1 MADRKKKPEHDD
13 AWWAAQRHAY
23 IEKNDILLS
32 DYPSWEWVSPYD
44 FWRTIFPEGF
54 LQPRGEEV
62 PWHERGGGHPN
73 GIAIQITSK
82 TKTVKTK
89 TGCKHDVPVV
99 ERFTLTDDLDGV
111 MERVID
117 SNRKNESVFCAPVSF
132 FGKSRVAAN
141 ARFLHAF
148 AIDLDGVGVQELKN
162 MLKQFRNGRDPAF
175 AADKWVSLP
184 QPTFLVNSGT
194 GFHLYY
200 VLDQP
205 IPLVPRVVPFLQE
218 FKAMLTDYI
227 WRDTVSTLEEVQH
240 QGIYQPFRMPGTPT
254 KLNGKTERSKI
265 KDKYEAV
272 AFVHNGEDGKPWLCS
287 MDYLLGYA
295 GVRGGKDRAE
305 FIELM
310 RTAGRTP
317 IERAK
322 KLWPEW
328 YQARI
333 VEGKAPGRWTC
344 KRDLYDWWRGEVE
357 TKATD
362 HHRYWCLNVLAAY
375 AKKCGIPYEELE
387 ADALAL
393 VPTLEGLTKREDNH
407 FTEDDALSAI
417 GAYYDPIIHK
427 LTRERIER
435 RTAIGL
441 PKNKRNGRSQ
451 AKHLEGARAIRDINN
466 DNWREGN
473 GRKPKADLVREYA
486 AEHPDANHSEIARAL
501 GISRPTVIKWL
512 KDVPKD
518 ATEPEKPKPD
528 DLYELYNPA
537 MVELRAALDQYSSS
551 ASDRGYLSPPQSAM
565 TRLELAQ
572 KAIGWDTGVEEYWK
586 RADAE
591 NGKREKRERET
602 VKSSG
607 TAVKLPDVSRE
618 TFPID
623 DRVTCSHPPCNF
635 AARGGGFS
643 LKATDVASIDELS
656 PCAPRFR
663 FL

>member
-1 MADRKKKPEHDD
+1 MGWCSVADRRKKPEHDD
-13 AWWAAQRHAY
+13 AWWADQRHAY

-62 PWHERGGGHPN
+62 PWRERGGGHPN
-73 GIAIQITSK
+73 GIAIQITNR

-89 TGCKHDVPVV
+89 TGRKRDVPVV

-111 MERVID
+111 MERVVD

-132 FGKSRVAAN
+132 FGKSRVAEN

-162 MLKQFRNGRDPAF
+162 MLKQFRNGHDPKL

-205 IPLVPRVVPFLQE
+205 IPLVPRIVPFVQE
-218 FKAMLTDYI
+218 IKAMLTDYI
-227 WRDTVSTLEEVQH
+227 WRDTVSTLEDVQH

-254 KLNGKTERSKI
+254 KLNGKAAGSKI

-272 AFVHNGEDGKPWLCS
+272 AFVHNGEDGKPWRCS
-287 MDYLLGYA
+287 LDYLLGYA

-305 FIELM
+305 LIELM

-344 KRDLYDWWRGEVE
+344 KRDLYDWWLGEVK

-387 ADALAL
+387 ADARRRLAPALEAYRVDVRAYRREFAAVAKSAAGTDYSEFPRPRVPVPDDELAKYEPLAADAYIAAKTACDRL
-393 VPTLEGLTKREDNH
+393 VDRYAVNLPDG
-407 FTEDDALSAI
+407 DDLNDGSTGTAAASPAQRAHVQDRSI
-417 GAYYDPIIHK
+417 ERSVGV
-427 LTRERIER
+427 RER
-435 RTAIGL
+435 
-441 PKNKRNGRSQ
+441 
-451 AKHLEGARAIRDINN
+451 
-466 DNWREGN
+466 
-473 GRKPKADLVREYA
+473 
-486 AEHPDANHSEIARAL
+486 
-501 GISRPTVIKWL
+501 
-512 KDVPKD
+512 
-518 ATEPEKPKPD
+518 
-528 DLYELYNPA
+528 
-537 MVELRAALDQYSSS
+537 
-551 ASDRGYLSPPQSAM
+551 
-565 TRLELAQ
+565 
-572 KAIGWDTGVEEYWK
+572 
-586 RADAE
+586 
-591 NGKREKRERET
+591 
-602 VKSSG
+602 
-607 TAVKLPDVSRE
+607 
-618 TFPID
+618 
-623 DRVTCSHPPCNF
+623 
-635 AARGGGFS
+635 
-643 LKATDVASIDELS
+643 
-656 PCAPRFR
+656 
-663 FL
+663 

>member
-1 MADRKKKPEHDD
+1 MADRRKKPGHDD
-13 AWWAAQRHAY
+13 AWWADQRHAY

-62 PWHERGGGHPN
+62 PWHEQGGGHPN
-73 GIAIQITSK
+73 GIAIQITHK
-82 TKTVKTK
+82 TKTVRTK
-89 TGCKHDVPVV
+89 TGIEHDVPVI

-111 MERVID
+111 EERVVD
-117 SNRKNESVFCAPVSF
+117 SNRKNESVFCAPVSY

-162 MLKQFRNGRDPAF
+162 MLKQFRNGRDPKF

-205 IPLVPRVVPFLQE
+205 IPLIPRIVPFVQE
-218 FKAMLTDYI
+218 IKAMLTDYI
-227 WRDTVSTLEEVQH
+227 WRDTVSTLEDVQH

-254 KLNGKTERSKI
+254 KLNGKAAGSKI

-272 AFVHNGEDGKPWLCS
+272 AFVHNGEDGKPWRCS
-287 MDYLLGYA
+287 LDYLLGYA

-305 FIELM
+305 LIELM

-344 KRDLYDWWRGEVE
+344 KRDLYDWWLGEVE

-375 AKKCGIPYEELE
+375 ARKCGIPYDELE

-393 VPTLEGLTKREDNH
+393 VPTLEGLTVREDNH
-407 FTEDDALSAI
+407 FTEDHALAAI
-417 GAYYDPIIHK
+417 EAYYDPIIHK

-435 RTAIGL
+435 RTAIEL

-473 GRKPKADLVREYA
+473 GRKPKADLVRKYA

-528 DLYELYNPA
+528 DLYEMYNPA
-537 MVELRAALDQYSSS
+537 MVELRAALD
-551 ASDRGYLSPPQSAM
+551 
-565 TRLELAQ
+565 
-572 KAIGWDTGVEEYWK
+572 EYWSS
-586 RADAE
+586 ADAE
-591 NGKREKRERET
+591 NEKREKRERET

-607 TAVKLPDVSRE
+607 TTGKIPDDSRE
-618 TFPID
+618 KFPID
-623 DRVTCSHPPCNF
+623 DRLTNGHNE
-635 AARGGGFS
+635 A
-643 LKATDVASIDELS
+643 
-656 PCAPRFR
+656 
-663 FL
+663 

>member
-1 MADRKKKPEHDD
+1 MADSKDSKKKPGHDD
-13 AWWAAQRHAY
+13 AWWAVQRHAY

-32 DYPSWEWVSPYD
+32 DHPSWEWVSPYD

-62 PWHERGGGHPN
+62 PWHEMGGGHPN
-73 GIAIQITSK
+73 GIAIQITNK

-89 TGCKHDVPVV
+89 TGRKHDVPVV

-117 SNRKNESVFCAPVSF
+117 SNRKNESVFCAPVSY

-295 GVRGGKDRAE
+295 GVRGGKDRSE

-393 VPTLEGLTKREDNH
+393 VPTLEGLTEREDNH
-407 FTEDDALSAI
+407 FTEDDALAAI

-427 LTRERIER
+427 LTRDRIER
-435 RTAIGL
+435 RTAIEL

-473 GRKPKADLVREYA
+473 GRKPKADLVRKYA

-501 GISRPTVIKWL
+501 GISRPTVVKWL

-518 ATEPEKPKPD
+518 AAESEKPKPD
-528 DLYELYNPA
+528 DLYEPYNPA
-537 MVELRAALDQYSSS
+537 MVELRAALDEYWSS
-551 ASDRGYLSPPQSAM
+551 ASDRGHLSPPQSAM

-572 KAIGWDTGVEEYWK
+572 KAIGLDTGIDEYWK

-591 NGKREKRERET
+591 NEKR
-602 VKSSG
+602 
-607 TAVKLPDVSRE
+607 
-618 TFPID
+618 
-623 DRVTCSHPPCNF
+623 
-635 AARGGGFS
+635 
-643 LKATDVASIDELS
+643 
-656 PCAPRFR
+656 
-663 FL
+663 

>member
-1 MADRKKKPEHDD
+1 M
-13 AWWAAQRHAY
+13 
-23 IEKNDILLS
+23 
-32 DYPSWEWVSPYD
+32 
-44 FWRTIFPEGF
+44 
-54 LQPRGEEV
+54 
-62 PWHERGGGHPN
+62 
-73 GIAIQITSK
+73 
-82 TKTVKTK
+82 
-89 TGCKHDVPVV
+89 V

-295 GVRGGKDRAE
+295 GVRGGKKRDE
-305 FIELM
+305 FMELM

-375 AKKCGIPYEELE
+375 ANKCGIPYDELE
-387 ADALAL
+387 ADAIAL
-393 VPTLEGLTKREDNH
+393 VPTLEGLTEREDNH

-441 PKNKRNGRSQ
+441 PKNKRNGRPQRQHIEVMNVLREIDYPNGSWRN
-451 AKHLEGARAIRDINN
+451 KDGA
-466 DNWREGN
+466 
-473 GRKPKADLVREYA
+473 PTKAELVREYA
-486 AEHPDANHSEIARAL
+486 AAHPDANHSAIAREL
-501 GISRPTVIKWL
+501 GISRTTVIKWL
-512 KDVPKD
+512 RDMPEDVAD
-518 ATEPEKPKPD
+518 LEKLD
-528 DLYELYNPA
+528 DPCDSA
-537 MVELRAALDQYSSS
+537 MAEFRAALDEYWST
-551 ASDRGYLSPPQSAM
+551 ADDRGYLTPLRSTTA
-565 TRLELAQ
+565 RLEAAQ
-572 KAIGWDTGVEEYWK
+572 EAVGLDAGVEECWK
-586 RADAE
+586 RVEAE
-591 NGKREKRERET
+591 NEKREKRERET

-623 DRVTCSHPPCNF
+623 DRLNNGHNE
-635 AARGGGFS
+635 A
-643 LKATDVASIDELS
+643 
-656 PCAPRFR
+656 
-663 FL
+663 

>member
-13 AWWAAQRHAY
+13 AWWADQRHAY
-23 IEKNDILLS
+23 IEKNDVLLS

-62 PWHERGGGHPN
+62 PWHEQGGGHPN
-73 GIAIQITSK
+73 GIAIQITNR

-89 TGCKHDVPVV
+89 TGRKRDVPVV

-295 GVRGGKDRAE
+295 GVRGGKGRAE

-393 VPTLEGLTKREDNH
+393 VPTLEGLTEREDNH

-441 PKNKRNGRSQ
+441 PKNKRNGRPQRQHIEVMNALREIDHPNGSWRN
-451 AKHLEGARAIRDINN
+451 KDGA
-466 DNWREGN
+466 
-473 GRKPKADLVREYA
+473 PTKAELVREYA
-486 AEHPDANHSEIARAL
+486 AAHPDANHSAIAREL
-501 GISRPTVIKWL
+501 GISRTTVIKWL
-512 KDVPKD
+512 RDMPEDVAD
-518 ATEPEKPKPD
+518 LEKLD
-528 DLYELYNPA
+528 DPCDSA
-537 MVELRAALDQYSSS
+537 MAEFRAALDEYWST
-551 ASDRGYLSPPQSAM
+551 ADDRGYLTPLRSTAA
-565 TRLELAQ
+565 RLEAAQ
-572 KAIGWDTGVEEYWK
+572 EAVGLDAGVEEYWK
-586 RADAE
+586 RVEVE

-623 DRVTCSHPPCNF
+623 DRLNNGHNE
-635 AARGGGFS
+635 A
-643 LKATDVASIDELS
+643 
-656 PCAPRFR
+656 
-663 FL
+663 

>member
-1 MADRKKKPEHDD
+1 M
-13 AWWAAQRHAY
+13 
-23 IEKNDILLS
+23 I
-32 DYPSWEWVSPYD
+32 
-44 FWRTIFPEGF
+44 
-54 LQPRGEEV
+54 
-62 PWHERGGGHPN
+62 
-73 GIAIQITSK
+73 
-82 TKTVKTK
+82 
-89 TGCKHDVPVV
+89 

-111 MERVID
+111 EERVVD
-117 SNRKNESVFCAPVSF
+117 SNRKNESVFCAPVSY

-162 MLKQFRNGRDPAF
+162 MLKQFRNGRDPKF

-205 IPLVPRVVPFLQE
+205 IPLIPRIVPFVQE
-218 FKAMLTDYI
+218 IKAMLTDYI
-227 WRDTVSTLEEVQH
+227 WRDTVSTLEDVQH

-254 KLNGKTERSKI
+254 KLNGKAAGSKI

-272 AFVHNGEDGKPWLCS
+272 AFVHNGEDGKPWRCS
-287 MDYLLGYA
+287 LDYLLGYA
-295 GVRGGKDRAE
+295 GVRGGKDRTE

-344 KRDLYDWWRGEVE
+344 KRDLYDWWLGEVK

-393 VPTLEGLTKREDNH
+393 VPTLEDLTEREDNH
-407 FTEDDALSAI
+407 FTEEHALAAI
-417 GAYYDPIIHK
+417 EAYYAPIIHKLTRDRIERRTAIEAYYDPIIHK
-427 LTRERIER
+427 LTRDRIER
-435 RTAIGL
+435 RTAIEL
-441 PKNKRNGRSQ
+441 PKNKRNGRPQKQHVEVMNAVREIDHPNGSWRN
-451 AKHLEGARAIRDINN
+451 KDGA
-466 DNWREGN
+466 
-473 GRKPKADLVREYA
+473 PTKADLVREYA
-486 AEHPDANHSEIARAL
+486 AAHPDASHSAIAREL
-501 GISRPTVIKWL
+501 GISRTTVIKWL
-512 KDVPKD
+512 HD
-518 ATEPEKPKPD
+518 APEEVAETERPNGSCD
-528 DLYELYNPA
+528 SA
-537 MVELRAALDQYSSS
+537 MVEFRDAIRTCFEFAAVDGTLVLPIERAPS
-551 ASDRGYLSPPQSAM
+551 
-565 TRLELAQ
+565 E
-572 KAIGWDTGVEEYWK
+572 
-586 RADAE
+586 
-591 NGKREKRERET
+591 REKRERET

-607 TAVKLPDVSRE
+607 TTGKIPDGSRE
-618 TFPID
+618 PFPID
-623 DRVTCSHPPCNF
+623 DRLTNGHN
-635 AARGGGFS
+635 
-643 LKATDVASIDELS
+643 
-656 PCAPRFR
+656 
-663 FL
+663 

>member
-23 IEKNDILLS
+23 IEKNDILLA

-62 PWHERGGGHPN
+62 PWHEMGGGHPN
-73 GIAIQITSK
+73 GIAIQITNK

-89 TGCKHDVPVV
+89 TGRKHDVPVV

-393 VPTLEGLTKREDNH
+393 VPTLEGLTEREDNH

-427 LTRERIER
+427 LTRDRIER
-435 RTAIGL
+435 RTAIEL
-441 PKNKRNGRSQ
+441 PKNKRNGRPQRQHIEVMNALREIDHPNGSWRN
-451 AKHLEGARAIRDINN
+451 KDGA
-466 DNWREGN
+466 
-473 GRKPKADLVREYA
+473 PTKAELVREYA
-486 AEHPDANHSEIARAL
+486 AAHPDANHSAIAREL
-501 GISRPTVIKWL
+501 GISRTTVIKWL
-512 KDVPKD
+512 RDMPEDVAD
-518 ATEPEKPKPD
+518 LEKLD
-528 DLYELYNPA
+528 DPCDSVMAEF
-537 MVELRAALDQYSSS
+537 RAALDEYWST
-551 ASDRGYLSPPQSAM
+551 ADDRGYLTPLRSTTA
-565 TRLELAQ
+565 RLEAAQ
-572 KAIGWDTGVEEYWK
+572 EAVGLDAGVEEYWK
-586 RADAE
+586 RADTE
-591 NGKREKRERET
+591 SEKREKRERET

-607 TAVKLPDVSRE
+607 TTVKLPDVSRE

-623 DRVTCSHPPCNF
+623 DRLTNGHNE
-635 AARGGGFS
+635 A
-643 LKATDVASIDELS
+643 
-656 PCAPRFR
+656 
-663 FL
+663 

>member
-1 MADRKKKPEHDD
+1 M
-13 AWWAAQRHAY
+13 
-23 IEKNDILLS
+23 
-32 DYPSWEWVSPYD
+32 
-44 FWRTIFPEGF
+44 
-54 LQPRGEEV
+54 
-62 PWHERGGGHPN
+62 GGGHPN
-73 GIAIQITSK
+73 GIAIQITN
-82 TKTVKTK
+82 KTK
-89 TGCKHDVPVV
+89 TGRKHDVPVV

-117 SNRKNESVFCAPVSF
+117 SNRKNESVFCAPVSY

-333 VEGKAPGRWTC
+333 VEGKAWV
-344 KRDLYDWWRGEVE
+344 LSVE
-357 TKATD
+357 RVGD
-362 HHRYWCLNVLAAY
+362 V
-375 AKKCGIPYEELE
+375 G
-387 ADALAL
+387 DSAL
-393 VPTLEGLTKREDNH
+393 VEPDGDELV
-407 FTEDDALSAI
+407 
-417 GAYYDPIIHK
+417 
-427 LTRERIER
+427 
-435 RTAIGL
+435 
-441 PKNKRNGRSQ
+441 SQ
-451 AKHLEGARAIRDINN
+451 L
-466 DNWREGN
+466 
-473 GRKPKADLVREYA
+473 
-486 AEHPDANHSEIARAL
+486 
-501 GISRPTVIKWL
+501 
-512 KDVPKD
+512 
-518 ATEPEKPKPD
+518 
-528 DLYELYNPA
+528 
-537 MVELRAALDQYSSS
+537 
-551 ASDRGYLSPPQSAM
+551 
-565 TRLELAQ
+565 
-572 KAIGWDTGVEEYWK
+572 
-586 RADAE
+586 
-591 NGKREKRERET
+591 GKRRWRVMGDPEDGWWVEVDSDGNE
-602 VKSSG
+602 
-607 TAVKLPDVSRE
+607 LPGDWE
-618 TFPID
+618 Y
-623 DRVTCSHPPCNF
+623 DRKGGYVYCAF
-635 AARGGGFS
+635 A
-643 LKATDVASIDELS
+643 
-656 PCAPRFR
+656 
-663 FL
+663 

>member
-1 MADRKKKPEHDD
+1 MADRRKKPGHDD
-13 AWWAAQRHAY
+13 AWWADQRHAY

-62 PWHERGGGHPN
+62 PWHEQGGGHPN
-73 GIAIQITSK
+73 GIAIQITHK

-89 TGCKHDVPVV
+89 TGIEHDVPVI

-111 MERVID
+111 EERVVD
-117 SNRKNESVFCAPVSF
+117 SNRKNESVFCAPVSY

-162 MLKQFRNGRDPAF
+162 MLKQFRNGRDPKF

-205 IPLVPRVVPFLQE
+205 IPLIPRIVPFVQE
-218 FKAMLTDYI
+218 IKAMLTDYI
-227 WRDTVSTLEEVQH
+227 WRDTVSTLEDVQH

-254 KLNGKTERSKI
+254 KLNGKAAGSKI

-272 AFVHNGEDGKPWLCS
+272 AFVHNGEDGKPWRCS
-287 MDYLLGYA
+287 LDYLLGYA

-305 FIELM
+305 LIELM

-344 KRDLYDWWRGEVE
+344 KRDLYDWWLGEVE

-375 AKKCGIPYEELE
+375 ARKCGIPYDELE

-393 VPTLEGLTKREDNH
+393 VPTLEGLTVREDNH
-407 FTEDDALSAI
+407 FTEDDALAAI
-417 GAYYDPIIHK
+417 EAYYDPIIHK

-435 RTAIGL
+435 RTAIEL

-473 GRKPKADLVREYA
+473 GRKPKADLVRKYA

-528 DLYELYNPA
+528 DLYEMYNPA
-537 MVELRAALDQYSSS
+537 MVELRAALD
-551 ASDRGYLSPPQSAM
+551 
-565 TRLELAQ
+565 
-572 KAIGWDTGVEEYWK
+572 EYWSS
-586 RADAE
+586 ADAE
-591 NGKREKRERET
+591 NEKREKRERET

-607 TAVKLPDVSRE
+607 TTGKIPDDSRE
-618 TFPID
+618 KFPID
-623 DRVTCSHPPCNF
+623 DRLTNGHNE
-635 AARGGGFS
+635 A
-643 LKATDVASIDELS
+643 
-656 PCAPRFR
+656 
-663 FL
+663 

>member
-1 MADRKKKPEHDD
+1 MADRKKKPGHDD

-44 FWRTIFPEGF
+44 FWRTIFPDGF
-54 LQPRGEEV
+54 LQPRGEVV

-73 GIAIQITSK
+73 GIVIQITHK

-89 TGCKHDVPVV
+89 TGIEHDVPVI

-111 MERVID
+111 EERVVD
-117 SNRKNESVFCAPVSF
+117 SNRKNESVFCAPVSY

-310 RTAGRTP
+310 CTAGRTP

-393 VPTLEGLTKREDNH
+393 VPTLEGLTEREDNH

-565 TRLELAQ
+565 TRLELTQ
-572 KAIGWDTGVEEYWK
+572 KAIGLDTGVEEYWK
-586 RADAE
+586 RVDVE
-591 NGKREKRERET
+591 NEKREKRERET

-607 TAVKLPDVSRE
+607 TTVKLPDVSRE

-623 DRVTCSHPPCNF
+623 DRLNNGHNE
-635 AARGGGFS
+635 A
-643 LKATDVASIDELS
+643 
-656 PCAPRFR
+656 
-663 FL
+663 

>member
-1 MADRKKKPEHDD
+1 MADRRKKPGHDD
-13 AWWAAQRHAY
+13 AWWADQRHAY

-62 PWHERGGGHPN
+62 PWHEQGGGHPN
-73 GIAIQITSK
+73 GIAIQITHK

-89 TGCKHDVPVV
+89 TGIEHDVPVI

-111 MERVID
+111 EERVVD
-117 SNRKNESVFCAPVSF
+117 SNRKNESVFCAPVSY

-162 MLKQFRNGRDPAF
+162 MLKQFRNGRDPKF

-205 IPLVPRVVPFLQE
+205 IPLIPRIVPFVQE
-218 FKAMLTDYI
+218 IKAMLTDYI
-227 WRDTVSTLEEVQH
+227 WRDTVSTLEDVQH

-254 KLNGKTERSKI
+254 KLNGKAAGSKI

-272 AFVHNGEDGKPWLCS
+272 AFVHNGEDGKPWRCS
-287 MDYLLGYA
+287 LDYLLGYA

-305 FIELM
+305 LIELM

-344 KRDLYDWWRGEVE
+344 KRDLYDWWLGEVE

-375 AKKCGIPYEELE
+375 ARKCGIPYDELE

-393 VPTLEGLTKREDNH
+393 VPTLEGLTVREDNH
-407 FTEDDALSAI
+407 FTEDHALAAI
-417 GAYYDPIIHK
+417 EAYYDPIIHK

-435 RTAIGL
+435 RTAIEL

-473 GRKPKADLVREYA
+473 GRKPKADLVRKYA

-528 DLYELYNPA
+528 DLYEMYNPA
-537 MVELRAALDQYSSS
+537 MVELRAALD
-551 ASDRGYLSPPQSAM
+551 
-565 TRLELAQ
+565 
-572 KAIGWDTGVEEYWK
+572 EYWSS
-586 RADAE
+586 ADAE
-591 NGKREKRERET
+591 NEKREKRERET

-607 TAVKLPDVSRE
+607 TTGKIPDDSRE
-618 TFPID
+618 KFPID
-623 DRVTCSHPPCNF
+623 DRLTNGHNE
-635 AARGGGFS
+635 A
-643 LKATDVASIDELS
+643 
-656 PCAPRFR
+656 
-663 FL
+663 

>member
-1 MADRKKKPEHDD
+1 MADRRKKPGHDD
-13 AWWAAQRHAY
+13 AWWADQRHAY

-44 FWRTIFPEGF
+44 FWRSIFPEGF

-62 PWHERGGGHPN
+62 PWHEQGGGHPN
-73 GIAIQITSK
+73 GIAIQITHK

-89 TGCKHDVPVV
+89 TGIEHDVPVI

-111 MERVID
+111 EERVVD
-117 SNRKNESVFCAPVSF
+117 SNRKNESVFCAPVSY

-162 MLKQFRNGRDPAF
+162 MLKQFRNGRDPKF

-205 IPLVPRVVPFLQE
+205 IPLIPRIVPFVQE
-218 FKAMLTDYI
+218 IKEMLTDYI
-227 WRDTVSTLEEVQH
+227 WRDTVSTLEDVQH

-254 KLNGKTERSKI
+254 KLNGKAAGSKI

-272 AFVHNGEDGKPWLCS
+272 AFVHNGEDGKPWRCS
-287 MDYLLGYA
+287 LDYLLGYA

-305 FIELM
+305 LIELM

-344 KRDLYDWWRGEVE
+344 KRDLYDWWLGEVE

-375 AKKCGIPYEELE
+375 ARKCGIPYDELE

-393 VPTLEGLTKREDNH
+393 VPTLEGLTVREDNH
-407 FTEDDALSAI
+407 FTEDHALAAI
-417 GAYYDPIIHK
+417 EAYYDPIIHK

-435 RTAIGL
+435 RTAIEL

-473 GRKPKADLVREYA
+473 GRKPKADLVRKYA

-528 DLYELYNPA
+528 DLYEMYNPA
-537 MVELRAALDQYSSS
+537 MVELRAALD
-551 ASDRGYLSPPQSAM
+551 
-565 TRLELAQ
+565 
-572 KAIGWDTGVEEYWK
+572 EYWSS
-586 RADAE
+586 ADAE
-591 NGKREKRERET
+591 NEKREKRERET

-607 TAVKLPDVSRE
+607 TTGKIPDDSRE
-618 TFPID
+618 KFPID
-623 DRVTCSHPPCNF
+623 DRLTNGHNE
-635 AARGGGFS
+635 A
-643 LKATDVASIDELS
+643 
-656 PCAPRFR
+656 
-663 FL
+663 

>member
-23 IEKNDILLS
+23 IEKNDILLA

-62 PWHERGGGHPN
+62 PWHEMGGGHPN
-73 GIAIQITSK
+73 GIAIQITNK

-89 TGCKHDVPVV
+89 TGRKHDVPVV

-305 FIELM
+305 FMELM

-393 VPTLEGLTKREDNH
+393 VPTLEGLTEREDNH

-441 PKNKRNGRSQ
+441 PKNKRNGRPQRQHIEVMNALREIDHPNGSWRN
-451 AKHLEGARAIRDINN
+451 KDGA
-466 DNWREGN
+466 
-473 GRKPKADLVREYA
+473 PTKAGLVREYA
-486 AEHPDANHSEIARAL
+486 AAHPDANHSAIAREL
-501 GISRPTVIKWL
+501 GISRTTVIKWL
-512 KDVPKD
+512 RDMPEDVAD
-518 ATEPEKPKPD
+518 LEKLD
-528 DLYELYNPA
+528 DPCDSVMAEF
-537 MVELRAALDQYSSS
+537 RAALDEYWST
-551 ASDRGYLSPPQSAM
+551 ADDREYLTPLRSTTA
-565 TRLELAQ
+565 RLEAAQ
-572 KAIGWDTGVEEYWK
+572 EAVGLDAGVEEYWK
-586 RADAE
+586 RVEAE
-591 NGKREKRERET
+591 NEKREKRERET

-623 DRVTCSHPPCNF
+623 DRLTNGHNE
-635 AARGGGFS
+635 A
-643 LKATDVASIDELS
+643 
-656 PCAPRFR
+656 
-663 FL
+663 

>member
-23 IEKNDILLS
+23 IEKNDILLA

-62 PWHERGGGHPN
+62 PWHEMGGGHPN
-73 GIAIQITSK
+73 GIAIQITNK

-89 TGCKHDVPVV
+89 TGRKHDVPVV

-272 AFVHNGEDGKPWLCS
+272 AFMHNGEDGKPWLCS

-305 FIELM
+305 FMELM

-393 VPTLEGLTKREDNH
+393 VPTLEGLTEREDNH

-441 PKNKRNGRSQ
+441 PKNKRNGRPQRQHIEVMNALREIDHPNGSWRN
-451 AKHLEGARAIRDINN
+451 KDGA
-466 DNWREGN
+466 
-473 GRKPKADLVREYA
+473 PTKAGLVREYA
-486 AEHPDANHSEIARAL
+486 AAHPDANHSAIAREL
-501 GISRPTVIKWL
+501 GISRTTVIKWL
-512 KDVPKD
+512 RDMPEDVAD
-518 ATEPEKPKPD
+518 LEKLD
-528 DLYELYNPA
+528 DPCDSVMAEF
-537 MVELRAALDQYSSS
+537 RAALDEYWST
-551 ASDRGYLSPPQSAM
+551 ADDRGYLTPLRSTTA
-565 TRLELAQ
+565 RLEAAQ
-572 KAIGWDTGVEEYWK
+572 EPVGLDAGVEEYWK
-586 RADAE
+586 RVEAE
-591 NGKREKRERET
+591 NEKREKRERET

-607 TAVKLPDVSRE
+607 TAVKLPDDFRE

-623 DRVTCSHPPCNF
+623 DRLTNGHNE
-635 AARGGGFS
+635 A
-643 LKATDVASIDELS
+643 
-656 PCAPRFR
+656 
-663 FL
+663 

>member
-1 MADRKKKPEHDD
+1 MADRRKKPGHDD
-13 AWWAAQRHAY
+13 AWWADQRHAY

-44 FWRTIFPEGF
+44 FWRSIFPEGF

-62 PWHERGGGHPN
+62 PWHEQGGGHPN
-73 GIAIQITSK
+73 GIAIQITHK

-89 TGCKHDVPVV
+89 TGIEHDVPVI

-111 MERVID
+111 EERVVD
-117 SNRKNESVFCAPVSF
+117 SNRKNESVFCAPVSY

-162 MLKQFRNGRDPAF
+162 MLKQFRNGRDPKF

-205 IPLVPRVVPFLQE
+205 IPLIPRIVPFVQE
-218 FKAMLTDYI
+218 IKAMLTDYI
-227 WRDTVSTLEEVQH
+227 WRDTVSTLEDVQH

-254 KLNGKTERSKI
+254 KLNGKAAGSKI

-272 AFVHNGEDGKPWLCS
+272 AFVHNGEDGKPWRCS
-287 MDYLLGYA
+287 LDYLLGYA

-305 FIELM
+305 LIELM

-344 KRDLYDWWRGEVE
+344 KRDLYDWWLGEVE

-375 AKKCGIPYEELE
+375 ARKCGIPYDELE

-393 VPTLEGLTKREDNH
+393 VPTLEGLTVREDNH
-407 FTEDDALSAI
+407 FTEDHALAAI
-417 GAYYDPIIHK
+417 EAYYDPIIHK

-435 RTAIGL
+435 RTAIEL

-473 GRKPKADLVREYA
+473 GRKPKADLVRKYA
-486 AEHPDANHSEIARAL
+486 AEHPGANHSEIARAL

-528 DLYELYNPA
+528 DLYEMYNPA
-537 MVELRAALDQYSSS
+537 MVELRAALD
-551 ASDRGYLSPPQSAM
+551 
-565 TRLELAQ
+565 
-572 KAIGWDTGVEEYWK
+572 EYWSS
-586 RADAE
+586 ADAE
-591 NGKREKRERET
+591 NEKREKRERET

-607 TAVKLPDVSRE
+607 TTGKIPDDSRE
-618 TFPID
+618 KFPID
-623 DRVTCSHPPCNF
+623 DRLTNGHNE
-635 AARGGGFS
+635 A
-643 LKATDVASIDELS
+643 
-656 PCAPRFR
+656 
-663 FL
+663 

>member
-1 MADRKKKPEHDD
+1 MADRRKKPGHDD
-13 AWWAAQRHAY
+13 AWWADQRHAY

-44 FWRTIFPEGF
+44 FWRSIFPEGF

-62 PWHERGGGHPN
+62 PWHEQGGGHPN
-73 GIAIQITSK
+73 GIAIQITHK

-89 TGCKHDVPVV
+89 TGIEHDVPVI

-111 MERVID
+111 EERVVD
-117 SNRKNESVFCAPVSF
+117 SNRKNESVFCAPVSY

-162 MLKQFRNGRDPAF
+162 MLKQFRNGRDPKF

-205 IPLVPRVVPFLQE
+205 IPLIPRIVPFVQE
-218 FKAMLTDYI
+218 IKAMLTDYI
-227 WRDTVSTLEEVQH
+227 WRDTVSTLEDVQH

-254 KLNGKTERSKI
+254 KLNGKAAGSKI

-272 AFVHNGEDGKPWLCS
+272 AFVHNGEDGKPWRCS
-287 MDYLLGYA
+287 LDYLLGYA

-305 FIELM
+305 LIELM

-344 KRDLYDWWRGEVE
+344 KRDLYDWWLGEVE

-375 AKKCGIPYEELE
+375 ARKCGIPYDELE

-393 VPTLEGLTKREDNH
+393 VPTLEGLTVREDNH
-407 FTEDDALSAI
+407 FTEDHALAAI
-417 GAYYDPIIHK
+417 EAYYDPIIHK

-435 RTAIGL
+435 RTAIEL

-473 GRKPKADLVREYA
+473 GRKPKADLVRKYA

-528 DLYELYNPA
+528 DLYEMYNPA
-537 MVELRAALDQYSSS
+537 MVELRAALDEYSSS
-551 ASDRGYLSPPQSAM
+551 A
-565 TRLELAQ
+565 
-572 KAIGWDTGVEEYWK
+572 
-586 RADAE
+586 DAE
-591 NGKREKRERET
+591 NEKREKRERET

-607 TAVKLPDVSRE
+607 TTGKIPDDSRE
-618 TFPID
+618 KFPID
-623 DRVTCSHPPCNF
+623 DRLTNGHNE
-635 AARGGGFS
+635 A
-643 LKATDVASIDELS
+643 
-656 PCAPRFR
+656 
-663 FL
+663 

>member
-1 MADRKKKPEHDD
+1 MGWCSVADRRKKPEHDD
-13 AWWAAQRHAY
+13 AWWADQRHAY

-62 PWHERGGGHPN
+62 PWREKGGGHPN
-73 GIAIQITSK
+73 GIAIQITNK

-89 TGCKHDVPVV
+89 TGIEHDVPVI

-111 MERVID
+111 EERVVD
-117 SNRKNESVFCAPVSF
+117 SNRKNESVFCAPVSY

-162 MLKQFRNGRDPAF
+162 MLKQFRNGRDPKF

-205 IPLVPRVVPFLQE
+205 IPLIPRIVPFVQE
-218 FKAMLTDYI
+218 IKAMLTDYI
-227 WRDTVSTLEEVQH
+227 WRDTVSTLEDVQH

-254 KLNGKTERSKI
+254 KLNGKAAGSKI

-272 AFVHNGEDGKPWLCS
+272 AFVHNGEDGKPWRCS
-287 MDYLLGYA
+287 LDYLLGYA

-305 FIELM
+305 LIELM

-344 KRDLYDWWRGEVE
+344 KRDLYDWWLGEVK

-375 AKKCGIPYEELE
+375 AKKCGIPYDELE

-393 VPTLEGLTKREDNH
+393 VPTLEDLTEREDNH
-407 FTEDDALSAI
+407 FTEDHALAAI
-417 GAYYDPIIHK
+417 EAYYDPIIHK

-435 RTAIGL
+435 RTAIEL

-473 GRKPKADLVREYA
+473 GRKPKADLVRKYA

-518 ATEPEKPKPD
+518 VTEPEKPKPD
-528 DLYELYNPA
+528 DLYEMYNPA
-537 MVELRAALDQYSSS
+537 MVELRAALDQYWSS
-551 ASDRGYLSPPQSAM
+551 
-565 TRLELAQ
+565 
-572 KAIGWDTGVEEYWK
+572 
-586 RADAE
+586 ADAE
-591 NGKREKRERET
+591 NEKREKRERET

-607 TAVKLPDVSRE
+607 TTGKIPDSSRE
-618 TFPID
+618 KFPID
-623 DRVTCSHPPCNF
+623 DRLTNGHNE
-635 AARGGGFS
+635 A
-643 LKATDVASIDELS
+643 
-656 PCAPRFR
+656 
-663 FL
+663 

>member
-1 MADRKKKPEHDD
+1 
-13 AWWAAQRHAY
+13 
-23 IEKNDILLS
+23 
-32 DYPSWEWVSPYD
+32 
-44 FWRTIFPEGF
+44 
-54 LQPRGEEV
+54 
-62 PWHERGGGHPN
+62 
-73 GIAIQITSK
+73 
-82 TKTVKTK
+82 
-89 TGCKHDVPVV
+89 
-99 ERFTLTDDLDGV
+99 
-111 MERVID
+111 
-117 SNRKNESVFCAPVSF
+117 
-132 FGKSRVAAN
+132 
-141 ARFLHAF
+141 
-148 AIDLDGVGVQELKN
+148 

-310 RTAGRTP
+310 CTAGRTP

-393 VPTLEGLTKREDNH
+393 VPTLEGLTEREDNH

-551 ASDRGYLSPPQSAM
+551 ASDRGCLSPPQSAM

-623 DRVTCSHPPCNF
+623 DRLNNGHNE
-635 AARGGGFS
+635 A
-643 LKATDVASIDELS
+643 
-656 PCAPRFR
+656 
-663 FL
+663 

>member
-1 MADRKKKPEHDD
+1 MADRRKKPGHDD
-13 AWWAAQRHAY
+13 AWWADQRHAY

-62 PWHERGGGHPN
+62 PWHEQGGGHPN
-73 GIAIQITSK
+73 GIAIQITHK

-89 TGCKHDVPVV
+89 TGIEHDVPVI

-111 MERVID
+111 EERVVD
-117 SNRKNESVFCAPVSF
+117 SNRKNESVFCAPVSY

-162 MLKQFRNGRDPAF
+162 MLKQFRNGRDPKF

-205 IPLVPRVVPFLQE
+205 IPLIPRIVPFVQE
-218 FKAMLTDYI
+218 IKAMLTDYI
-227 WRDTVSTLEEVQH
+227 WRDTVSTLEDVQH

-254 KLNGKTERSKI
+254 KLNGKAAGSKI

-272 AFVHNGEDGKPWLCS
+272 AFVHNGEDGKPWRCS
-287 MDYLLGYA
+287 LDYLLGYA

-305 FIELM
+305 LIELM

-344 KRDLYDWWRGEVE
+344 KRDLYDWWLGQVE

-375 AKKCGIPYEELE
+375 ARKCGIPYDELE

-393 VPTLEGLTKREDNH
+393 VPTLEGLTVREDNH
-407 FTEDDALSAI
+407 FTEDHALAAI
-417 GAYYDPIIHK
+417 EAYYDPIIHK

-435 RTAIGL
+435 RTAIEL

-473 GRKPKADLVREYA
+473 GRKPKADLVRKYA
-486 AEHPDANHSEIARAL
+486 AEHPGANHSEIARAL

-528 DLYELYNPA
+528 DLYEMYNPA
-537 MVELRAALDQYSSS
+537 MVELRAALD
-551 ASDRGYLSPPQSAM
+551 
-565 TRLELAQ
+565 
-572 KAIGWDTGVEEYWK
+572 EYWSS
-586 RADAE
+586 ADAE
-591 NGKREKRERET
+591 NEKREKRERET

-607 TAVKLPDVSRE
+607 TTGKIPDDSRE
-618 TFPID
+618 KFPID
-623 DRVTCSHPPCNF
+623 DRLTNGHNE
-635 AARGGGFS
+635 A
-643 LKATDVASIDELS
+643 
-656 PCAPRFR
+656 
-663 FL
+663 

>member
-62 PWHERGGGHPN
+62 PWRERGGGHPN
-73 GIAIQITSK
+73 GIAIQITNR

-89 TGCKHDVPVV
+89 TGRKRDVPVI

-111 MERVID
+111 EERVVD
-117 SNRKNESVFCAPVSF
+117 SNRKNESVFCAPVSY

-162 MLKQFRNGRDPAF
+162 MLKQFRNGRDPKF

-205 IPLVPRVVPFLQE
+205 IPLIPRIVPFVQE
-218 FKAMLTDYI
+218 IKTMLTDYI
-227 WRDTVSTLEEVQH
+227 WRDTVSTLEDVQH

-295 GVRGGKDRAE
+295 GVRGGKKRDE
-305 FIELM
+305 FMELM

-375 AKKCGIPYEELE
+375 ANKCGIPYDELE
-387 ADALAL
+387 ADAIAL
-393 VPTLEGLTKREDNH
+393 VPTLEGLTEREDNH

-441 PKNKRNGRSQ
+441 PKNKRNGRPQRQHIEVMNALREIDHPNGSWRN
-451 AKHLEGARAIRDINN
+451 KDGA
-466 DNWREGN
+466 
-473 GRKPKADLVREYA
+473 PTKAELVREYA
-486 AEHPDANHSEIARAL
+486 AAHPDANHSAIAREL
-501 GISRPTVIKWL
+501 GISRTTVIKWL
-512 KDVPKD
+512 RDMPEDVAD
-518 ATEPEKPKPD
+518 LEKLD
-528 DLYELYNPA
+528 DPCDSA
-537 MVELRAALDQYSSS
+537 MAEFRAALDEYWST
-551 ASDRGYLSPPQSAM
+551 ADDRGYLTPLRSTTA
-565 TRLELAQ
+565 RLEAAQ
-572 KAIGWDTGVEEYWK
+572 EAVGLDAGVEECWK
-586 RADAE
+586 RVEAE
-591 NGKREKRERET
+591 NEKREKRERET

-623 DRVTCSHPPCNF
+623 DRLNNGHNE
-635 AARGGGFS
+635 A
-643 LKATDVASIDELS
+643 
-656 PCAPRFR
+656 
-663 FL
+663 

>member
-32 DYPSWEWVSPYD
+32 DYTSWEWVSPYD

-73 GIAIQITSK
+73 GIAIQITNK

-89 TGCKHDVPVV
+89 TGRKHDVPVV

-132 FGKSRVAAN
+132 YGKSRVAAN

-254 KLNGKTERSKI
+254 KLNGKRSKI

-295 GVRGGKDRAE
+295 GVRGGKKRDE
-305 FIELM
+305 FMELM

-375 AKKCGIPYEELE
+375 ANKCGIPYDELE
-387 ADALAL
+387 ADAIAL
-393 VPTLEGLTKREDNH
+393 VPTLEGLTEREDNH

-441 PKNKRNGRSQ
+441 PKNKRNGRPQRQHIEVMNALREIDHPNGSWRN
-451 AKHLEGARAIRDINN
+451 KDGA
-466 DNWREGN
+466 
-473 GRKPKADLVREYA
+473 PTKAELVREYA
-486 AEHPDANHSEIARAL
+486 AAHPDANHSAIAREL
-501 GISRPTVIKWL
+501 GISRTTVIKWL
-512 KDVPKD
+512 RDMPEDVAD
-518 ATEPEKPKPD
+518 LEKLD
-528 DLYELYNPA
+528 DPCDSA
-537 MVELRAALDQYSSS
+537 MAEFRAALDEYWST
-551 ASDRGYLSPPQSAM
+551 ADDRGYLTPLRSTTA
-565 TRLELAQ
+565 RLEAAQ
-572 KAIGWDTGVEEYWK
+572 EAVGLDAGVEECWK
-586 RADAE
+586 RVEAE
-591 NGKREKRERET
+591 NEKREKRERET

-623 DRVTCSHPPCNF
+623 DRLNNGHNE
-635 AARGGGFS
+635 A
-643 LKATDVASIDELS
+643 
-656 PCAPRFR
+656 
-663 FL
+663 

>member
-1 MADRKKKPEHDD
+1 MADRRKKPGHDD
-13 AWWAAQRHAY
+13 AWWADQRHAY

-62 PWHERGGGHPN
+62 PWHEQGGGHPN
-73 GIAIQITSK
+73 GIAIQITHK

-89 TGCKHDVPVV
+89 TGIEHDVPVI

-111 MERVID
+111 EERVVD
-117 SNRKNESVFCAPVSF
+117 SNRKNESVFCAPVSY

-162 MLKQFRNGRDPAF
+162 MLKQFRNGRDPKF

-205 IPLVPRVVPFLQE
+205 IPLIPRIVPFVQE
-218 FKAMLTDYI
+218 IKAMLTDYI
-227 WRDTVSTLEEVQH
+227 WRDTVSTLEDVQH
-240 QGIYQPFRMPGTPT
+240 QGIYQSFRMPGTPT
-254 KLNGKTERSKI
+254 KLNGKAAGSKI

-272 AFVHNGEDGKPWLCS
+272 AFVHNGEDGKPWRCGL
-287 MDYLLGYA
+287 DYLLGYA

-305 FIELM
+305 LIELM

-344 KRDLYDWWRGEVE
+344 KRDLYDWWLGEVE

-375 AKKCGIPYEELE
+375 ARKCGIPYDELE

-393 VPTLEGLTKREDNH
+393 VPTLEGLTVREDNH
-407 FTEDDALSAI
+407 FTEDHALAAI
-417 GAYYDPIIHK
+417 EAYYDPIIHK

-435 RTAIGL
+435 RTAIEL

-473 GRKPKADLVREYA
+473 GRKPKADLVRKYA

-528 DLYELYNPA
+528 DLYEMYNPA
-537 MVELRAALDQYSSS
+537 MVELRAALD
-551 ASDRGYLSPPQSAM
+551 
-565 TRLELAQ
+565 
-572 KAIGWDTGVEEYWK
+572 EYWSS
-586 RADAE
+586 ADAE
-591 NGKREKRERET
+591 NEKREKRERET

-607 TAVKLPDVSRE
+607 TTGKIPDGSRE
-618 TFPID
+618 KFPID
-623 DRVTCSHPPCNF
+623 DRLTNGHNE
-635 AARGGGFS
+635 A
-643 LKATDVASIDELS
+643 
-656 PCAPRFR
+656 
-663 FL
+663 

>member
-1 MADRKKKPEHDD
+1 MGWCSVADRKKKPERDD

-32 DYPSWEWVSPYD
+32 DHPSWEWVSPYD

-73 GIAIQITSK
+73 GIAIQITNR

-89 TGCKHDVPVV
+89 TGRRRDVPVV

-117 SNRKNESVFCAPVSF
+117 SNRKNESVFCAPVSY
-132 FGKSRVAAN
+132 FGKSRVAEN

-162 MLKQFRNGRDPAF
+162 MLKQFRNGRDPKF

-205 IPLVPRVVPFLQE
+205 IPLIPRIVPFVQE
-218 FKAMLTDYI
+218 IKAMLTDYI
-227 WRDTVSTLEEVQH
+227 WRDTVSTLEDVQH

-254 KLNGKTERSKI
+254 KLNGKAAGSKI

-272 AFVHNGEDGKPWLCS
+272 AFVHNGEDGKPWRCS
-287 MDYLLGYA
+287 LDYLLGYA

-305 FIELM
+305 LIELM

-333 VEGKAPGRWTC
+333 VEGKAPAAGPASATC
-344 KRDLYDWWRGEVE
+344 TTGGSARSRRRPP
-357 TKATD
+357 TITAT
-362 HHRYWCLNVLAAY
+362 
-375 AKKCGIPYEELE
+375 
-387 ADALAL
+387 
-393 VPTLEGLTKREDNH
+393 
-407 FTEDDALSAI
+407 
-417 GAYYDPIIHK
+417 GA
-427 LTRERIER
+427 
-435 RTAIGL
+435 
-441 PKNKRNGRSQ
+441 
-451 AKHLEGARAIRDINN
+451 
-466 DNWREGN
+466 
-473 GRKPKADLVREYA
+473 
-486 AEHPDANHSEIARAL
+486 
-501 GISRPTVIKWL
+501 
-512 KDVPKD
+512 
-518 ATEPEKPKPD
+518 
-528 DLYELYNPA
+528 
-537 MVELRAALDQYSSS
+537 
-551 ASDRGYLSPPQSAM
+551 
-565 TRLELAQ
+565 
-572 KAIGWDTGVEEYWK
+572 
-586 RADAE
+586 
-591 NGKREKRERET
+591 
-602 VKSSG
+602 
-607 TAVKLPDVSRE
+607 
-618 TFPID
+618 
-623 DRVTCSHPPCNF
+623 
-635 AARGGGFS
+635 
-643 LKATDVASIDELS
+643 
-656 PCAPRFR
+656 
-663 FL
+663 